1 MGYSPRGY
9 KRVGLHLTT
18 KKQQASE
25 GEGGSTPLKKI
36 PAWPKITSLLN
47 LTDLGPGNKDV

>member
-1 MGYSPRGY
+1 MGYRPPGY

-25 GEGGSTPLKKI
+25 GEGGTTPLKKNPSLAKNHV
-36 PAWPKITSLLN
+36 PAKP
-47 LTDLGPGNKDV
+47 DRPGAWE